1 MDFGLM
7 SKGWKVALTN
17 SLQRLE
23 EEFNDSGYTI
33 EDLLGKKY
41 VRGMQVEARFV
52 DNPNIPKGEEI
63 ITDVS
68 KPEIKYKGEV
78 IQVAKVEVGKSY

>member
-1 MDFGLM
+1 M
-7 SKGWKVALTN
+7 
-17 SLQRLE
+17 
-23 EEFNDSGYTI
+23 
-33 EDLLGKKY
+33 GKRY

-52 DNPNIPKGEEI
+52 DNPNIPKDEEI
-63 ITDVS
+63 ITDVL